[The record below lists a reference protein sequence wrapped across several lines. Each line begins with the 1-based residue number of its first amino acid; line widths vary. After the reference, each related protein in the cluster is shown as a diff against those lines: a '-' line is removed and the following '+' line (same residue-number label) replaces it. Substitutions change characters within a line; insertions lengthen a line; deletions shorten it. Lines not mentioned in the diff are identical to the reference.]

1 MFAVFGF
8 LAGGLIAGW
17 CLRRRRFAWTGRLS
31 VFLIWLLLFL
41 LGLEAGG
48 NRMVMQSLP
57 SLGLEAFGVAVVCAA
72 GSCVMAL
79 LLWTF
84 VRKRGASDDRKGMHG
99 ESGSGKSTAGSDGGG
114 LRAVADSIVI
124 VAFFAAGILCGLYG
138 LLPFDVTETGI
149 AVYALYA
156 LIFVVGFSIGNSP
169 DVIGSFRRLSPGLAL
184 LPLCTVIGTLA
195 ASALMGLL
203 LPHRSVQETMAVGSG
218 FAYYSLSSI
227 IITEYKGAELGTV
240 ALVANIVRE
249 FITLLAAPLLARWF
263 GPLAPIAAGGATTA
277 DVTLPIITNTCGE
290 RYAVLSIYHGFV
302 VDFSVPFLVTFFCV
316 L

>member
-1 MFAVFGF
+1 MVSQAQKVRMDGQVVGLSYMAVAFSSRSGGRRQQNGDAESAVSRPGGFGRGRGMRCGK
-8 LAGGLIAGW
+8 LCYGL
-17 CLRRRRFAWTGRLS
+17 
-31 VFLIWLLLFL
+31 
-41 LGLEAGG
+41 
-48 NRMVMQSLP
+48 
-57 SLGLEAFGVAVVCAA
+57 AVVD
-72 GSCVMAL
+72 L
-79 LLWTF
+79 
-84 VRKRGASDDRKGMHG
+84 KGMHG
-99 ESGSGKSTAGSDGGG
+99 ESGSGKSTAGSDGGTG

-195 ASALMGLL
+195 VSALMGLL

-290 RYAVLSIYHGFV
+290 RYAVLSMNGMPSCPYIMG
-302 VDFSVPFLVTFFCV
+302 S
-316 L
+316 

>member
-1 MFAVFGF
+1 
-8 LAGGLIAGW
+8 
-17 CLRRRRFAWTGRLS
+17 
-31 VFLIWLLLFL
+31 
-41 LGLEAGG
+41 
-48 NRMVMQSLP
+48 MVMQSLP
-57 SLGLEAFGVAVVCAA
+57 SLGLEALGVAVACAA

-84 VRKRGASDDRKGMHG
+84 VRKRGAPDDRKGMHG
-99 ESGSGKSTAGSDGGG
+99 ESGSGKSTAVSDGGTG

-184 LPLCTVIGTLA
+184 LPLCTVIGTLT

>member
-17 CLRRRRFAWTGRLS
+17 CLRCRRFAWTGRLS

-57 SLGLEAFGVAVVCAA
+57 SLGLEAFGVAVACAA
-72 GSCVMAL
+72 GSCAAAW
-79 LLWTF
+79 LLWMLI
-84 VRKRGASDDRKGMHG
+84 RKRGAPDRKSTQE
-99 ESGSGKSTAGSDGGG
+99 ESGSWKDGAVKNGTG

>member
-1 MFAVFGF
+1 M
-8 LAGGLIAGW
+8 
-17 CLRRRRFAWTGRLS
+17 
-31 VFLIWLLLFL
+31 
-41 LGLEAGG
+41 
-48 NRMVMQSLP
+48 
-57 SLGLEAFGVAVVCAA
+57 
-72 GSCVMAL
+72 
-79 LLWTF
+79 
-84 VRKRGASDDRKGMHG
+84 
-99 ESGSGKSTAGSDGGG
+99 
-114 LRAVADSIVI
+114 RAVADSIVI

-184 LPLCTVIGTLA
+184 LSLCTVIGTLA

>member
-57 SLGLEAFGVAVVCAA
+57 SLGLEALGVAVACAA

>member
-17 CLRRRRFAWTGRLS
+17 CLRCRRFAWTGRLS

-57 SLGLEAFGVAVVCAA
+57 SLGLEALGVAVVCAA
-72 GSCVMAL
+72 GSCAAVW
-79 LLWTF
+79 LLWMLI
-84 VRKRGASDDRKGMHG
+84 R
-99 ESGSGKSTAGSDGGG
+99 SGSGKSTAGSDGGTG

>member
-17 CLRRRRFAWTGRLS
+17 CLRCRRFAWTGRLS

-57 SLGLEAFGVAVVCAA
+57 SLGLEALGVAVVCAA

-84 VRKRGASDDRKGMHG
+84 VRKRGAPDRKSTQE
-99 ESGSGKSTAGSDGGG
+99 ESGSWKDGAVKNGGG

-227 IITEYKGAELGTV
+227 IITEYEGAELGTV